1 MQRIED
7 IANDRPTVVE
17 RVSQHLHRGLYHH
30 FWRFGLRRSLD
41 QTIDPPKAKIPLS
54 VRPYESGDAEALFG
68 HRLTST
74 DPGDAREIR
83 YRLDHIAADIPTA
96 YVAVDDTTGTACYI
110 QWLMGS
116 DQNAKIQAKL
126 WGFPRL
132 AKTEALLENAY
143 IPPAY
148 RGQRIMPEAMYLIAE
163 RARDIGATHALT
175 FVTGD
180 NMASLKGC
188 KRAGFDIYML
198 HERRDYAFG
207 LFGRNS
213 FSVLPADDARLKL
226 LDS

>member
-1 MQRIED
+1 MQENNS
-7 IANDRPTVVE
+7 ANDRPTVGE
-17 RVSQHLHRGLYHH
+17 RITRRLQRGLYRH

-54 VRPYESGDAEALFG
+54 VRPYAPTDEAALFG
-68 HRLTST
+68 HLLTT
-74 DPGDAREIR
+74 DADDALQIR
-83 YRLDHIAADIPTA
+83 YRLEHLAADIPTP
-96 YVAVDDTTGTACYI
+96 YVAVDDSTGTACYI

-116 DQNAKIQAKL
+116 DQNSKIQAKL

-132 AKTEALLENAY
+132 GKTEALLENAY

-163 RARDIGATHALT
+163 KARDIDATHALT
-175 FVTGD
+175 FVAGD

-198 HERRDYAFG
+198 HERNEYAYGLYVRD
-207 LFGRNS
+207 S
-213 FSVLPADDARLKL
+213 FSVLPNGDPRLAL
-226 LDS
+226 LDG